1 VNGIAD
7 LNTDVAMEAATLRA
21 GLTTADT
28 SLDLADVLIAAT
40 AREYGATLATTNEND
55 FDKRPIHELVD
66 VYIVDVA

>member
-1 VNGIAD
+1 M

-40 AREYGATLATTNEND
+40 AREYGATLATTNKND